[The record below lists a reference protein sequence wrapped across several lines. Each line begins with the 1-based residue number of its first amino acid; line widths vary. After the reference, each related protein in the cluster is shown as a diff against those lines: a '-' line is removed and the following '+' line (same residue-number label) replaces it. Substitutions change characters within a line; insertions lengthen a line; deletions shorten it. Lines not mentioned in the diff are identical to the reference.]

1 MAARTEVLE
10 KAIEECLQPFKLQ
23 RLKKEQMEILQC
35 LLDHRDCM
43 AVLPTGYGKSLPY
56 QIFTAVMRK
65 IDESFDDSS
74 KIIVCS
80 PLVAL
85 MQEQV
90 QRLDGKNDITA
101 AVLGM
106 KYFAS
111 GVGWAIF
118 TTETSS
124 AVHLYDWQY
133 CDGYKNVQYKSHI
146 LKLFHS
152 ALSLIPSRL
161 SEHLED
167 RLKVRT
173 YKCMWFILHLY

>member
-65 IDESFDDSS
+65 IDESFDDNS

-90 QRLDGKNDITA
+90 QRLDGKNGITA

-106 KYFAS
+106 KYICIGGRMGNFYS
-111 GVGWAIF
+111 
-118 TTETSS
+118 
-124 AVHLYDWQY
+124 
-133 CDGYKNVQYKSHI
+133 
-146 LKLFHS
+146 
-152 ALSLIPSRL
+152 
-161 SEHLED
+161 
-167 RLKVRT
+167 
-173 YKCMWFILHLY
+173 